1 MFDLFFAI
9 CCLLFCRKTFP
20 FVAVFTLLVLV
31 SIADTIGA
39 AAFRDICHR
48 FASLSSCPVEPRIE
62 AVFRDADASA
72 CPQDTELGGAV
83 AQVVGGTL
91 ADGQHLRDLLYCVH
105 QLCGLRAVG
114 RRLDGIGSSLTARTF
129 SYNSKISHLPKPS
142 MLNDPMEANALQVY
156 LDCVGAGYTFDC
168 GKVHP
173 IIEEWQN
180 RYRILSVSAIPD
192 SPIMWAHYA
201 SGYSGCCLIYSTK
214 KTFSKIEPI
223 IYTDITFSLSDEDFM
238 DEDIPSEAIE
248 ESLRFKHK
256 DWAYENEWRL
266 IQNEDA
272 GFLNYEVSE
281 LVGIIIGENMSLDK
295 RKVLV
300 KLCKD
305 KCIPCFRT
313 YTMKSWNEIA
323 FAPYDLM
330 ESEKIEYITPGEMK
344 RYIQEGLE
352 NGRCS
357 NNERM
362 IFNALNEKVLRKEHY

>member
-1 MFDLFFAI
+1 
-9 CCLLFCRKTFP
+9 
-20 FVAVFTLLVLV
+20 
-31 SIADTIGA
+31 
-39 AAFRDICHR
+39 
-48 FASLSSCPVEPRIE
+48 
-62 AVFRDADASA
+62 
-72 CPQDTELGGAV
+72 
-83 AQVVGGTL
+83 
-91 ADGQHLRDLLYCVH
+91 
-105 QLCGLRAVG
+105 
-114 RRLDGIGSSLTARTF
+114 
-129 SYNSKISHLPKPS
+129 

-173 IIEEWQN
+173 IIEWQN

-201 SGYSGCCLIYSTK
+201 SGYSGCCLIYSTEK
-214 KTFSKIEPI
+214 SFSEVEPV
-223 IYTDITFSLSDEDFM
+223 IYTDLTFGLSDAEFPGDGI
-238 DEDIPSEAIE
+238 DDLSEAIK

-256 DWAYENEWRL
+256 DWAYENEWRM
-266 IQNEDA
+266 IQHENA
-272 GFLNYEVSE
+272 GFLNYESSE
-281 LVGIIIGENMSLDK
+281 FLGIILGENMSLDK

-330 ESEKIEYITPGEMK
+330 ESEKTEYITPGEMK

>member
-1 MFDLFFAI
+1 MHI
-9 CCLLFCRKTFP
+9 RP
-20 FVAVFTLLVLV
+20 EFVYKYK
-31 SIADTIGA
+31 S
-39 AAFRDICHR
+39 
-48 FASLSSCPVEPRIE
+48 
-62 AVFRDADASA
+62 ASA
-72 CPQDTELGGAV
+72 KIDFDRV
-83 AQVVGGTL
+83 
-91 ADGQHLRDLLYCVH
+91 
-105 QLCGLRAVG
+105 
-114 RRLDGIGSSLTARTF
+114 LDIIKNNHI
-129 SYNSKISHLPKPS
+129 YLPKPS
-142 MLNDPMEANALQVY
+142 MLNDPMEANALQIS
-156 LDCVGAGYTFDC
+156 LDCMGAGYTLSC

-272 GFLNYEVSE
+272 GFLSYDQSE
-281 LVGIIIGENMSLDK
+281 LLGIIIGENMPRNR
-295 RKVLV
+295 RKLLV
-300 KLCKD
+300 ALCKE
-305 KCIPCFRT
+305 KKISCFCT

-323 FAPYDLM
+323 FAPYNFI
-330 ESEKIEYITPGEMK
+330 ESLGEIKSVYIDPGEMDQ
-344 RYIQEGLE
+344 YIREGLE
-352 NGRCS
+352 KGICS
-357 NNERM
+357 NNDKVL
-362 IFNALNEKVLRKEHY
+362 FDKLNEKILRK

>member
-1 MFDLFFAI
+1 MHVRPQI
-9 CCLLFCRKTFP
+9 VYKYK
-20 FVAVFTLLVLV
+20 
-31 SIADTIGA
+31 SISTQAD
-39 AAFRDICHR
+39 FNRVVDIIKSNH
-48 FASLSSCPVEPRIE
+48 I
-62 AVFRDADASA
+62 
-72 CPQDTELGGAV
+72 
-83 AQVVGGTL
+83 
-91 ADGQHLRDLLYCVH
+91 Y
-105 QLCGLRAVG
+105 
-114 RRLDGIGSSLTARTF
+114 
-129 SYNSKISHLPKPS
+129 LPKPS

-330 ESEKIEYITPGEMK
+330 ESEKTEYITPGEMK

>member
-1 MFDLFFAI
+1 MHIRPEFVYKYKSVSTKIDFD
-9 CCLLFCRKTFP
+9 R
-20 FVAVFTLLVLV
+20 VL
-31 SIADTIGA
+31 
-39 AAFRDICHR
+39 DIIKNNHIY
-48 FASLSSCPVEPRIE
+48 L
-62 AVFRDADASA
+62 
-72 CPQDTELGGAV
+72 PQ
-83 AQVVGGTL
+83 
-91 ADGQHLRDLLYCVH
+91 
-105 QLCGLRAVG
+105 
-114 RRLDGIGSSLTARTF
+114 
-129 SYNSKISHLPKPS
+129 PS
-142 MLNDPMEANALQVY
+142 MLNDPMEANALQIS
-156 LDCVGAGYTFDC
+156 LDCMGAGYTLAC

-330 ESEKIEYITPGEMK
+330 ESEKTEYITPGEMK

>member
-1 MFDLFFAI
+1 MHVRPRIVYKYKSVSTQTDFN
-9 CCLLFCRKTFP
+9 R
-20 FVAVFTLLVLV
+20 VL
-31 SIADTIGA
+31 DTIKNNH
-39 AAFRDICHR
+39 I
-48 FASLSSCPVEPRIE
+48 
-62 AVFRDADASA
+62 
-72 CPQDTELGGAV
+72 
-83 AQVVGGTL
+83 
-91 ADGQHLRDLLYCVH
+91 Y
-105 QLCGLRAVG
+105 
-114 RRLDGIGSSLTARTF
+114 
-129 SYNSKISHLPKPS
+129 LPKPS
-142 MLNDPMEANALQVY
+142 MLNDPMEANVLQIS
-156 LDCVGAGYTFDC
+156 LDCMGAGYTLAC
-168 GKVHP
+168 GKIHP
-173 IIEEWQN
+173 IVEDRQN
-180 RYRILSVSAIPD
+180 QYRVLSVSAIPN

-201 SGYSGCCLIYSTK
+201 SGYSGCCLIYSTE
-214 KTFSKIEPI
+214 KTFSEIKPV
-223 IYTDITFSLSDEDFM
+223 IYTDITFDLFDIDFM
-238 DEDIPSEAIE
+238 DDEMSEAIE

-272 GFLNYEVSE
+272 GFLNYEASE

-305 KCIPCFRT
+305 KNVPCFRT

-330 ESEKIEYITPGEMK
+330 ESEKTEYITPEEMK

>member
-1 MFDLFFAI
+1 MHIRPEFVYKYKSVSTKIDFD
-9 CCLLFCRKTFP
+9 R
-20 FVAVFTLLVLV
+20 VL
-31 SIADTIGA
+31 
-39 AAFRDICHR
+39 DIIKNNHIY
-48 FASLSSCPVEPRIE
+48 L
-62 AVFRDADASA
+62 
-72 CPQDTELGGAV
+72 PQ
-83 AQVVGGTL
+83 
-91 ADGQHLRDLLYCVH
+91 
-105 QLCGLRAVG
+105 
-114 RRLDGIGSSLTARTF
+114 
-129 SYNSKISHLPKPS
+129 PS
-142 MLNDPMEANALQVY
+142 MLNDPMEANALQIS
-156 LDCVGAGYTFDC
+156 LNCVGAGYTLAC

-223 IYTDITFSLSDEDFM
+223 IYTDIIFSLSDEDFM

-272 GFLNYEVSE
+272 GFLNYEEPE
-281 LVGIIIGENMSLDK
+281 LVGIIIGENMDADK

-305 KCIPCFRT
+305 KNVPCFRT
-313 YTMKSWNEIA
+313 YTMKSWNEIG
-323 FAPYDLM
+323 FAPYDFV
-330 ESEKIEYITPGEMK
+330 ESLGGEEYEYITPGEMEQ
-344 RYIQEGLE
+344 YIRKKEEDGKS
-352 NGRCS
+352 S
-357 NNERM
+357 NNEKDL
-362 IFNALNEKVLRKEHY
+362 FYALNKGLLRR

>member
-1 MFDLFFAI
+1 
-9 CCLLFCRKTFP
+9 
-20 FVAVFTLLVLV
+20 
-31 SIADTIGA
+31 
-39 AAFRDICHR
+39 
-48 FASLSSCPVEPRIE
+48 
-62 AVFRDADASA
+62 
-72 CPQDTELGGAV
+72 
-83 AQVVGGTL
+83 
-91 ADGQHLRDLLYCVH
+91 
-105 QLCGLRAVG
+105 
-114 RRLDGIGSSLTARTF
+114 
-129 SYNSKISHLPKPS
+129 

-266 IQNEDA
+266 IQNENA
-272 GFLNYEVSE
+272 GFLNYESSE
-281 LVGIIIGENMSLDK
+281 FLGIILGENMN
-295 RKVLV
+295 RKKATALAE
-300 KLCKD
+300 LCKS
-305 KCIPCFRT
+305 KNIPCFRT

-323 FAPYDLM
+323 FAPYDFIKSLGG
-330 ESEKIEYITPGEMK
+330 KKYEYITPNEMK
-344 RYIQEGLE
+344 NDVVERSEKGQ
-352 NGRCS
+352 CAS
-357 NNERM
+357 NEEWL
-362 IFNALNEKVLRKEHY
+362 FDELNRKVLLNHYY

>member
-1 MFDLFFAI
+1 
-9 CCLLFCRKTFP
+9 
-20 FVAVFTLLVLV
+20 
-31 SIADTIGA
+31 
-39 AAFRDICHR
+39 
-48 FASLSSCPVEPRIE
+48 
-62 AVFRDADASA
+62 
-72 CPQDTELGGAV
+72 
-83 AQVVGGTL
+83 
-91 ADGQHLRDLLYCVH
+91 
-105 QLCGLRAVG
+105 
-114 RRLDGIGSSLTARTF
+114 
-129 SYNSKISHLPKPS
+129 

-272 GFLNYEVSE
+272 GFLNYEVSDHFSQTHAPVPPFQNPCYSIFPAYYYE
-281 LVGIIIGENMSLDK
+281 FCKPFLLPVD
-295 RKVLV
+295 RKSVV
-300 KLCKD
+300 
-305 KCIPCFRT
+305 
-313 YTMKSWNEIA
+313 
-323 FAPYDLM
+323 
-330 ESEKIEYITPGEMK
+330 
-344 RYIQEGLE
+344 
-352 NGRCS
+352 
-357 NNERM
+357 
-362 IFNALNEKVLRKEHY
+362 

>member
-1 MFDLFFAI
+1 MHIRPEFVYKYKSVSTKIDFD
-9 CCLLFCRKTFP
+9 R
-20 FVAVFTLLVLV
+20 VL
-31 SIADTIGA
+31 
-39 AAFRDICHR
+39 DIIKNNHIY
-48 FASLSSCPVEPRIE
+48 L
-62 AVFRDADASA
+62 
-72 CPQDTELGGAV
+72 PQ
-83 AQVVGGTL
+83 
-91 ADGQHLRDLLYCVH
+91 
-105 QLCGLRAVG
+105 
-114 RRLDGIGSSLTARTF
+114 
-129 SYNSKISHLPKPS
+129 PS
-142 MLNDPMEANALQVY
+142 MLNDPMEANALQIS
-156 LDCVGAGYTFDC
+156 LNCVGAGYTLAC

-223 IYTDITFSLSDEDFM
+223 IYTDIIFSLSDEDFM

-272 GFLNYEVSE
+272 GFLNYEEPE
-281 LVGIIIGENMSLDK
+281 LVGIIIGENMDADK

-305 KCIPCFRT
+305 KNVPCFRT
-313 YTMKSWNEIA
+313 YTMKSWNEIG
-323 FAPYDLM
+323 FAPYDFV
-330 ESEKIEYITPGEMK
+330 ESLGGKEYEYITPGEME